1 MTKKDFE
8 LIAKVVSE
16 FASAEGL
23 SKPARERLSTAF
35 AKELLYVNSRFDKD
49 RFCEACRSR

>member
-8 LIAKVVSE
+8 LIAKVVRE
-16 FASAEGL
+16 TEGV
-23 SKPARERLSTAF
+23 SKPARVRLATEF

-49 RFCEACRSR
+49 RFCEACRPR

>member
-8 LIAKVVSE
+8 LIAKVVRE
-16 FASAEGL
+16 AEGV
-23 SKPARERLSTAF
+23 SKPARERLATAF
-35 AKELLYVNSRFDKD
+35 ARELHHVNSRFDKD

>member
-1 MTKKDFE
+1 SMTKKDFE

-49 RFCEACRSR
+49 RFCEA